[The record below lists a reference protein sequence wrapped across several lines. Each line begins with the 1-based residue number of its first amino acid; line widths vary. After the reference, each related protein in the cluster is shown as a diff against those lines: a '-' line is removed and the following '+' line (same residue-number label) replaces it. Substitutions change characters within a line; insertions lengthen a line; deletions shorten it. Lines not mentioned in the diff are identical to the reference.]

1 MNRHGKR
8 ETAVNPM
15 VASALDGFSRRRFF
29 PFLLAAFPALSLAA
43 GNAREIAVADVFRA
57 VALSLLGA
65 ALIYLLFRVLMRDGT
80 RAAFATAWIV
90 LLFFTYGHVY
100 GFLRSAQ
107 VVGEPLGRHR
117 YLIPLFIALAASGL
131 WLAYSKTQRLSQL
144 TPTLNVV
151 SAVLVLVP
159 ALRLTANAL
168 LEASNDH
175 TLAAQPRQAL
185 ILTSPERAQLPD
197 IYYII
202 LDGYGR
208 NDIMLEAYGYDNSG
222 FLHELQDMG
231 FYVANDSD
239 SNYSYTILSLAS
251 SLNYSYLQDLGVELS
266 PGQIGS
272 DWAKLTPL
280 IKNSLIRRDLAS
292 LGYSMIAF
300 ETGYRPTSVTDA
312 DLYLYPSS
320 TLRGALRWKALLA
333 TTPFEAMLI
342 DTTALKTLRDGGVV
356 LSRLLSPAIRV
367 PYERHR
373 LRILFQL
380 ESLKQIPELEGPK
393 FIFAHIVAPHE
404 PYVFGPNGEPRTP
417 EEVFTLADQEGE
429 DGEGSDRKGY
439 VDQVMFVNG
448 QVVDVLKTIL
458 RESATPPIIILQA
471 DHGLPV
477 SDVSR
482 AGRMAILNAY
492 YLPKESQ
499 ADLYAGISPVNSFRI
514 VLNGIFGAGLPLLED
529 AAYFSRS
536 SNLFDMTRID
546 DQ

>member
-15 VASALDGFSRRRFF
+15 VTSALDGFSRRLFF

-43 GNAREIAVADVFRA
+43 SNAREIAVTDVFRP

-65 ALIYLLFRVLMRDGT
+65 ALIYFIFRVLMRDGT
-80 RAAFATAWIV
+80 CAAFATAWIV

-131 WLAYSKTQRLSQL
+131 WLAYRKTQQLSQL
-144 TPTLNVV
+144 TPTLNIV
-151 SAVLVLVP
+151 SAILVLVP

-168 LEASNDH
+168 LEASNDRA
-175 TLAAQPRQAL
+175 LAAQPRQAL
-185 ILTSPERAQLPD
+185 ILTSPESAQLPD

-208 NDIMLEAYGYDNSG
+208 NDILLETYGYDNSG
-222 FLHELQDMG
+222 FLHELQSMG
-231 FYVANDSD
+231 FYIANESL
-239 SNYSYTILSLAS
+239 SNYSYTILSIAS

-272 DWAKLTPL
+272 DWAKLAPL
-280 IKNSLIRRDLAS
+280 IKNSQIRRDLAS

-312 DLYLYPSS
+312 DLYLHPSS

-333 TTPFEAMLI
+333 TTPFEAMLM
-342 DTTALKTLRDGGVV
+342 DATALKTLTDGGVV
-356 LSRLLSPAIRV
+356 LSRLLSPATRV

-373 LRILFQL
+373 QRILFQL
-380 ESLKQIPELEGPK
+380 EALKQMPELEGPK

-404 PYVFGPNGEPRTP
+404 PYVFGPNGEQRTP

-429 DGEGSDRKGY
+429 GGEGSDRKGY
-439 VDQVMFVNG
+439 VDQVIFVDG

-458 RESATPPIIILQA
+458 RESETPPIIILQA

-492 YLPKESQ
+492 YLPKVSE
-499 ADLYAGISPVNSFRI
+499 ADLYADISPVNSFRI

-529 AAYFSRS
+529 EAYFSRS